1 MSEFGKWFKRNWK
14 DYLFTK
20 WRKEFGQR
28 LVGKYDAGAWHNDR
42 IVLIYHF
49 TERKPTVEDFASF
62 LKDFEKFYD
71 QYENDY
77 EMDGAYFVVYEEYD
91 KKAFSLLLKKIDEEL
106 RDLVKIKVLEGKIY
120 VSRVGIVVPEHLKS
134 KEYPPLSEQKI
145 TKRRKVF
152 IVHGRDKT
160 PALELARFVEKR
172 YPIDA
177 ILLEEE
183 AHRGRTL
190 IEKLEDHSDVDFA
203 FITLTPDDVGA
214 LKGEPLKE
222 RGRQNV
228 IFEWGQFIGKIG
240 RKNVCLLIKG
250 NVEIP
255 SDLHGIGYYR
265 FSQNVKE
272 CFIDIENELKDAK
285 LI

>member
-1 MSEFGKWFKRNWK
+1 LSEFEKWLKRNWK
-14 DYLFTK
+14 DYSFTK
-20 WRKEFGQR
+20 WQKDFGQR
-28 LVGKYDAGAWHNDR
+28 LVGKYDGGTWHNDR
-42 IVLIYHF
+42 IVFIYHF
-49 TERKPTVEDFASF
+49 TERKPTIEDFADF

-71 QYENDY
+71 QYESDY
-77 EMDGAYFVVYEEYD
+77 EMDGGYFVVYEEYD
-91 KKAFSLLLKKIDEEL
+91 KKAFNLLLKKMGEDL
-106 RDLVKIKVLEGKIY
+106 KDLVQIKMLEEKIY
-120 VSRVGIVVPEHLKS
+120 ISRTGIVVPEHIKI
-134 KEYPPLSEQKI
+134 KEYSPSSEQKSVA
-145 TKRRKVF
+145 KRKVF

-177 ILLEEE
+177 ILLEEQ

-190 IEKLEDHSDVDFA
+190 IEKLEDHSDVSFA
-203 FITLTPDDVGA
+203 FITLTPDDIGA

-250 NVEIP
+250 DVETP
-255 SDLHGIGYYR
+255 SDLGGIGEYR
-265 FSQNVKE
+265 FGHNIKE
-272 CFIDIENELKDAK
+272 CFIDVENELREAK
-285 LI
+285 LV

>member
-1 MSEFGKWFKRNWK
+1 MSEFEKWFKRNWK
-14 DYLFTK
+14 DYSFTK
-20 WRKEFGQR
+20 WQKDFGQR
-28 LVGKYDAGAWHNDR
+28 LVGKYDGGTWHNDR

-49 TERKPTVEDFASF
+49 TERKPTIEDFAGF

-71 QYENDY
+71 QYEHDY

-91 KKAFSLLLKKIDEEL
+91 KKAFNLLLKKMDEDL
-106 RDLVKIKVLEGKIY
+106 KDLVQIKMLEEKIY
-120 VSRVGIVVPEHLKS
+120 ISHAGIVVPEHMRS
-134 KEYPPLSEQKI
+134 KEYPPISEQKSVA
-145 TKRRKVF
+145 KRKVF
-152 IVHGRDKT
+152 VVHGRDKT

-177 ILLEEE
+177 ILLEEQ

-190 IEKLEDHSDVDFA
+190 IEKLEDHSDVSFA
-203 FITLTPDDVGA
+203 FITLTPNDVGA

-250 NVEIP
+250 DVEIP
-255 SDLHGIGYYR
+255 SDLRGIGEYR
-265 FSQNVKE
+265 FNRNIKE
-272 CFIDIENELKDAK
+272 CFIDVENELREAK

>member
-1 MSEFGKWFKRNWK
+1 LGEFEKWFKRNWK
-14 DYLFTK
+14 DYSFTK
-20 WRKEFGQR
+20 WKKDFGQR
-28 LVGKYDAGAWHNDR
+28 LVGKYNGGLRYNDS

-49 TERKPTVEDFASF
+49 TERKPTIEDFADF

-77 EMDGAYFVVYEEYD
+77 DVDGAYFVVYEDYD
-91 KKAFSLLLKKIDEEL
+91 KKAFNLLLRKMDEDL
-106 RDLVKIKVLEGKIY
+106 KDLVQIKVLEEKIY
-120 VSRVGIVVPEHLKS
+120 VSRAGIAVPEYMKS
-134 KEYPPLSEQKI
+134 KEYPPSNEQKSVG
-145 TKRRKVF
+145 KKKVF
-152 IVHGRDKT
+152 VVHGRDKT

-177 ILLEEE
+177 IFLEEQ

-190 IEKLEDHSDVDFA
+190 IEKLEDHSDVSFA
-203 FITLTPDDVGA
+203 LITLTPDDVGA
-214 LKGEPLKE
+214 LKGEPLQE

-250 NVEIP
+250 DVEIP
-255 SDLHGIGYYR
+255 SDLRGIGEYR
-265 FSQNVKE
+265 FNRNIKE
-272 CFIDIENELKDAK
+272 CFIDVENELREAK

>member
-1 MSEFGKWFKRNWK
+1 LSEFEKWFNRNWK
-14 DYLFTK
+14 DYSFTK
-20 WRKEFGQR
+20 WQKDFGQR
-28 LVGKYDAGAWHNDR
+28 LVGKYDGGSWHNDS

-49 TERKPTVEDFASF
+49 TERKPTIEDFAGF
-62 LKDFEKFYD
+62 LKDFERFYD
-71 QYENDY
+71 QYEHDY
-77 EMDGAYFVVYEEYD
+77 DIDGAYFVVYEEYD
-91 KKAFSLLLKKIDEEL
+91 KKAFTLLLKNMDEDL
-106 RDLVKIKVLEGKIY
+106 KDLVQIKMLEEKIY
-120 VSRVGIVVPEHLKS
+120 ISPAGIFVPEYMKS
-134 KEYPPLSEQKI
+134 KEYPPLSEQKSVA
-145 TKRRKVF
+145 KRKVF
-152 IVHGRDKT
+152 VVYGRDKT

-177 ILLEEE
+177 ILLEEQ

-190 IEKLEDHSDVDFA
+190 IEKLEDYSDVSFA

-250 NVEIP
+250 DLEIP
-255 SDLHGIGYYR
+255 SDLRGIGEYR
-265 FSQNVKE
+265 FDRNIKE
-272 CFIDIENELKDAK
+272 CFIDVENELREAK

>member
-1 MSEFGKWFKRNWK
+1 MSEFDKWFKRNWK
-14 DYLFTK
+14 DYAFTTWK
-20 WRKEFGQR
+20 KNFGQR
-28 LVGKYDAGAWHNDR
+28 LVGKYDGGSWHNDR
-42 IVLIYHF
+42 IVLIYHA
-49 TERKPTVEDFASF
+49 TSGKPTIEDFAQF
-62 LKDFEKFYD
+62 LKDFEKFFE

-77 EMDGAYFVVYEEYD
+77 EVDGAYFVVHEEHD
-91 KKAFSLLLKKIDEEL
+91 KKAFGLLLKKTDE
-106 RDLVKIKVLEGKIY
+106 DLKSLIHVKVLE
-120 VSRVGIVVPEHLKS
+120 EKS
-134 KEYPPLSEQKI
+134 KIQPTSSEKKGTARAKI
-145 TKRRKVF
+145 F

-160 PALELARFVEKR
+160 PALELARFIEKR
-172 YPIDA
+172 YPIEA
-177 ILLEEE
+177 IILEEE

-190 IEKLEDHSDVDFA
+190 IEKLEDYSDVDLA

-214 LKGEPLKE
+214 LKGETLRE

-250 NVEIP
+250 DIEIP

-265 FSQNVKE
+265 FSKDVKE
-272 CFIDIENELKDAK
+272 CYIDVENELKDAR